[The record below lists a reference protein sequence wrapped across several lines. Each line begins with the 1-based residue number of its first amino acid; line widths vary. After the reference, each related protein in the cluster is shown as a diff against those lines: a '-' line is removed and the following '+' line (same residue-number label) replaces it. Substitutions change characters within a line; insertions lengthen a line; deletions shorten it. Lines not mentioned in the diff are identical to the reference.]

1 MKESNGPV
9 AVVGEGFIEPKA
21 DIKATIAAA
30 AAAAAADAVRAIDTA
45 KVAQKLGRVKELPF

>member
-1 MKESNGPV
+1 MKEGNGPV

-21 DIKATIAAA
+21 DIKATIA